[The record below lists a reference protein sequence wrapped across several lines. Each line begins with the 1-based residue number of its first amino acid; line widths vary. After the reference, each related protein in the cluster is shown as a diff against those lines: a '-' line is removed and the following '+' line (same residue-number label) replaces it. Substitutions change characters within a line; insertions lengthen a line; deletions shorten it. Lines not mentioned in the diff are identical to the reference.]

1 MQQNQ
6 KSPRDKRKIIQW
18 HLEVCSQ
25 KNIRNAWFREEINK
39 RRKEKYINNTA
50 KKNHILTHHLRL
62 QMGCHKHKPKFT
74 RAALK
79 ITDKY
84 SQADFWWKGSYYTLT
99 RLPPELLKSCV
110 SSQTKTRSLVFHGA
124 RASKSQ
130 LLEACDICLLT
141 WTADPAHTWLP
152 AAQESLT
159 SARTFTSKQ
168 ILNQTPSVLS
178 LNSPLCLPYP
188 AHDLLKLCSAE
199 PWNLAWAPQFFLSL
213 KLSLFFAFIIDFL
226 KLSLFESCYAWTS
239 YFLKKVD
246 SPINMMLVND

>member
-39 RRKEKYINNTA
+39 RRKEEYINNTA

-188 AHDLLKLCSAE
+188 AHDLLKLCSAGTMKPCMGPSVFSE
-199 PWNLAWAPQFFLSL
+199 FEAFTFFCFYNWFFKAFTFWVLL
-213 KLSLFFAFIIDFL
+213 CLNFLFF
-226 KLSLFESCYAWTS
+226 KKGRLSH
-239 YFLKKVD
+239 
-246 SPINMMLVND
+246 